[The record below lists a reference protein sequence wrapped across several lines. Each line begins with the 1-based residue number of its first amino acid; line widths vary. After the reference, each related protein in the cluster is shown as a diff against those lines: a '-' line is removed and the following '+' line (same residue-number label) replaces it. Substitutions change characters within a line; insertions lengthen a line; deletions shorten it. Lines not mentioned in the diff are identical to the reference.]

1 MSVTGIGTRDTR
13 ALEAVARARQR
24 MARGDLRQARKLL
37 HTARRTGDES
47 IRQTVASLLARMP
60 RKRQWLLRTVLSLLA
75 IGAVTLV
82 AAGAVWRN
90 LPDADQTRLIA
101 RSAHIHVAKRTIP
114 SKDVGRFRMELDL
127 VGNRFDYS
135 LNTSLKN
142 VSPHFLNAVIA
153 SEDRR
158 FHQPGFAYRVA
169 YMMGK
174 FAQAAVTCYVIRP
187 VFEEIGCRGN
197 STLPQQ
203 LARNLLL
210 GEYRGPVRKLIEFV
224 WAIKMEYGL
233 GKDEILELYVNR
245 LYLGN
250 GNHGIEM
257 ASRDYFGKS
266 ASQLTLAESA
276 YLAAA
281 IKKPD
286 WNWKRDR
293 AGALKRG
300 RLILELMKREG
311 YASSRDL
318 LPRNFSPMRGQKRL
332 RKPYLGHLWHWVRD
346 EIAEDMRR
354 LPDGNYKL
362 FTTLNAEVEIY
373 AELELEREAERWR
386 RSGRPVSQGVA
397 VIMRPNGHILG
408 MVGGIGDDIV
418 GRGTNRSKRTRGLL
432 PRPPASVFKP
442 FVYLA
447 ALEQGLQ
454 PDSLIAAEP
463 VNVPDASGTGSYRP
477 RNNRGELYGKVRMRD
492 GLVESINTA
501 AVRLLLRIGY
511 PSLLDTL
518 ERLGLETEYLRR
530 ELGLALGSSGVP
542 MIEMVGAYATFAN
555 GGRTVVPR
563 AVIATATETGRI
575 LWPSRE
581 FGNAGTVF
589 AEDNIAAL
597 NGMLREAV
605 ERGTGREAAASRWL
619 RGLEI
624 AGKTGTGDGFVDAWF
639 IGYTPELVIGVW
651 FGNDRPMEMTGLY
664 GGTGPARTFRS
675 ILARL
680 VEHTDLTSRRGTS
693 L

>member
-1 MSVTGIGTRDTR
+1 MSLTGLRSRNTI
-13 ALEAVARARQR
+13 ALEAVERIKQGDFPWARESQHA
-24 MARGDLRQARKLL
+24 APKPSDG
-37 HTARRTGDES
+37 S
-47 IRQTVASLLARMP
+47 IRQTVAPARAPIP
-60 RKRQWLLRTVLSLLA
+60 RKPHWLLWTVPSLLA
-75 IGAVTLV
+75 IGAVTLA
-82 AAGAVWRN
+82 AAGTVWWN

-101 RSAHIHVAKRTIP
+101 RSAHIHVAKRTVP
-114 SKDVGRFRMELDL
+114 LKDAGKYRMELDL

-135 LNTSLKN
+135 LNTSLEN
-142 VSPHFLNAVIA
+142 VSPHFVNAVIA
-153 SEDRR
+153 SEDRGFR
-158 FHQPGFAYRVA
+158 QPGLAYRVT
-169 YMMGK
+169 YMIGK
-174 FAQAAVTCYVIRP
+174 FAQAAVTCYAVRP
-187 VFEEIGCRGN
+187 VLEEIGCRGN

-210 GEYRGPVRKLIEFV
+210 GEYRGPVRKLVELV
-224 WAIKMEYGL
+224 WAIKMEFEL
-233 GKDEILELYVNR
+233 SKDEILELYVNR

-250 GNHGIEM
+250 GNYGIEM

-266 ASQLTLAESA
+266 ASQLTRPEAA

-281 IKKPD
+281 IKKPG
-286 WNWKRDR
+286 WNWHGDR
-293 AGALKRG
+293 SGALKRG
-300 RLILELMKREG
+300 QLILELMKREG
-311 YASSRDL
+311 YASSRDVL
-318 LPRNFSPMRGQKRL
+318 SRDFSPARGQKRL

-373 AELELEREAERWR
+373 AELELEREAKRWR
-386 RSGRPVSQGVA
+386 RNGKPVGQGVA

-418 GRGTNRSKRTRGLL
+418 GRGTNRSKRTKGLH
-432 PRPPASVFKP
+432 PRPPASAFKP

-463 VNVPDASGTGSYRP
+463 VNVPDASGTGTYRP

-511 PSLLDTL
+511 PPLFDTL
-518 ERLGLETEYLRR
+518 ERLGIETASLRR

-542 MIEMVGAYATFAN
+542 MVEMVGAYATFAN
-555 GGRTVVPR
+555 GGRRVVPR

-575 LWPSRE
+575 LWRSRE
-581 FGNAGTVF
+581 SGNAGTVF

-597 NGMLREAV
+597 NSMLREAV
-605 ERGTGREAAASRWL
+605 KRGTGREAAASRWL
-619 RGLEI
+619 RGMKI

-651 FGNDRPMEMTGLY
+651 FGNDRPTEMTGLY

-680 VEHTDLTSRRGTS
+680 VEHTDLASRQTRP